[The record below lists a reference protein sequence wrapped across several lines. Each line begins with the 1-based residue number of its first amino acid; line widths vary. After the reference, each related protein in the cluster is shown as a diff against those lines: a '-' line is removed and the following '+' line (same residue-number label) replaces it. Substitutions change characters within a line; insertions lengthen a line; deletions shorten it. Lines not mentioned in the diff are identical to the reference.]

1 MCLSKH
7 IRQARGLEEL
17 TKLTLKN
24 LDGLLKKLS
33 FHAFGIDD
41 PSRIILGIIAKKGP
55 LNETRITRLG
65 NSRIILSR
73 EIIRRRL
80 LKTDLSNDFVS
91 EKKGRK
97 IGNLQNKQERIF
109 SLTLKGILA
118 SLFETKLSDNYWIK
132 NYISNIE
139 KITNKTIA
147 QLFLQ
152 NIYHCILLH
161 LILNANTGGSLSHSS
176 SSQKDIKSRYDSFG
190 NLHHAVYLGND
201 IEAIPLKYKDLFASS
216 AIQFYISCITIS
228 NLLYDLKLPSK
239 YLVNYVDDRESPS
252 DFIKIFFENW
262 MYSIFQMT
270 EKTPEHIFVNFS
282 DDQNYDNT
290 PLNFMDYLGPY
301 PTEKLENLAKKSY
314 LELNPKGKFDSS
326 NTLLFP
332 KPI

>member
-1 MCLSKH
+1 M
-7 IRQARGLEEL
+7 QEL

-24 LDGLLKKLS
+24 IDGLLKKLS
-33 FHAFGIDD
+33 FHAFGIDE
-41 PSRIILGIIAKKGP
+41 PSRIILGVIAKKGQ
-55 LNETRITRLG
+55 LNETKITRLTIG
-65 NSRIILSR
+65 RIILSR

-80 LKTDLSNDFVS
+80 LKTDLSNGFVS
-91 EKKGRK
+91 EKKGKK

-109 SLTLKGILA
+109 SLTLKGILG

-132 NYISNIE
+132 NYISNVE
-139 KITNKTIA
+139 KITNETIA
-147 QLFLQ
+147 QLFLE

-161 LILNANTGGSLSHSS
+161 MILNVNTKGSLSDSS
-176 SSQKDIKSRYDSFG
+176 STQKDIKSRYDSFG
-190 NLHHAVYLGND
+190 NLHHAVHLGND
-201 IEAIPLKYKDLFASS
+201 IEAIPSKYKEPFASS

-290 PLNFMDYLGPY
+290 TLNFMDYLGHY
-301 PTEKLENLAKKSY
+301 PTEELENLAKKSY
-314 LELNPKGKFDSS
+314 LELNPKGKFDPS